1 MRGQVLSADPMTLTQ
16 IFLQRVKIM
25 KLTKSHYI
33 TILTLPNSASYAIQ
47 SRKRFSYNT
56 INNIDST
63 IEELIYNKRKVQNA
77 VECSILFARK
87 PVRLE

>member
-47 SRKRFSYNT
+47 SRKRFSYI
-56 INNIDST
+56 INNINNT
-63 IEELIYNKRKVQNA
+63 IAEKSAK
-77 VECSILFARK
+77 CSR
-87 PVRLE
+87 V